1 MLSKYLRAIINVG
14 FMEKSYK
21 SFNLALKEILE
32 KKKIKFRTL
41 ENRTNLSYTY
51 FSKLKNRKK
60 APPIETI
67 KIIASGLDIPAEYFL
82 EFRLYKIYE
91 LLRENPELLEETS
104 AFLEQLIEE
113 KNLKVAERESRFKK
127 E

>member
-1 MLSKYLRAIINVG
+1 
-14 FMEKSYK
+14 MEKSYK

-51 FSKLKNRKK
+51 FSKLKNREK

-67 KIIASGLDIPAEYFL
+67 EIIASGLDIPAEYFL
-82 EFRLYKIYE
+82 EFRLHKIYE
-91 LLRENPELLEETS
+91 SLRENPELLEEIS
-104 AFLEQLIEE
+104 VFLEQLIE
-113 KNLKVAERESRFKK
+113 KKSLKVAERESYFKK

>member
-1 MLSKYLRAIINVG
+1 
-14 FMEKSYK
+14 MEKSYK

-60 APPIETI
+60 APPVETI
-67 KIIASGLDIPAEYFL
+67 EIIASGLDIPAEYFL
-82 EFRLYKIYE
+82 EFRLHKIYE
-91 LLRENPELLEETS
+91 SLRENPELLEEIS
-104 AFLEQLIEE
+104 IFLEQLI
-113 KNLKVAERESRFKK
+113 KKKSLKVAEKESYFKK

>member
-1 MLSKYLRAIINVG
+1 
-14 FMEKSYK
+14 MEKSYK

-32 KKKIKFRTL
+32 KKKIKFRSL
-41 ENRTNLSYTY
+41 ENKTNLSYTY

-82 EFRLYKIYE
+82 EFRLHE
-91 LLRENPELLEETS
+91 LNESLKENPEFVEDIS
-104 AFLEQLIEE
+104 AYLEQLIE
-113 KNLKVAERESRFKK
+113 KKSLKVAEKKTHFKK
-127 E
+127 K

>member
-1 MLSKYLRAIINVG
+1 
-14 FMEKSYK
+14 MEKSYK

-60 APPIETI
+60 SPPIETI

-82 EFRLYKIYE
+82 EFRLHKIYE

-104 AFLEQLIEE
+104 VFLEQLIEE
-113 KNLKVAERESRFKK
+113 RNLKVAEKKTRFKK
-127 E
+127 D